1 MSTSSEAKA
10 PPQTSTPKAG
20 WRFRIGVG
28 LFVLGFACP
37 VLLPLVAMTDFSP
50 AVKAGLSA
58 ALLLGIP
65 ELMML
70 VAAAVMGKEGFQYIK
85 SRLWGTLKKG
95 LPPEQVGRWRY
106 YFGLAL
112 FSITV
117 LYGWVSPYAYSV
129 IPSLSDYRI
138 LLGLAGDLVLLASL
152 YLLGGEFWD
161 KLRALFIHG
170 AKVTRPEKT

>member
-1 MSTSSEAKA
+1 MSTSSGSTA
-10 PPQTSTPKAG
+10 PPQTSTTKAG

-37 VLLPLVAMTDFSP
+37 VLLPLVAMTDLSP

-70 VAAAVMGKEGFQYIK
+70 VAAAVMGKEGFRHIK
-85 SRLWGTLKKG
+85 SRVYGALKKG
-95 LPPEQVGRWRY
+95 LPPQEVGPWRY
-106 YFGLAL
+106 NFGLVL
-112 FSITV
+112 FSATV

-129 IPSLSDYRI
+129 VPDLAEYRM
-138 LLGLAGDLVLLASL
+138 LLGLVGDLVLLASL

-161 KLRALFIHG
+161 KLRALFIHSS
-170 AKVTRPEKT
+170 KVIRPDKA